1 MDSRLSL
8 CGPRFGSIDL
18 HRHPCPCPAV
28 VRSDHCQHNVFFF
41 TPHISPDSLACQL
54 QALFRLSRPSVLLD
68 PTLPGSADLHTGME
82 FSRDKSFYHR
92 AFVVK
97 WCFVQGLGH
106 LNRHAHM
113 FILENRVITAT
124 SALRPRIPND
134 AVSLSPKICGVTPI
148 PGWKRPGISRAL
160 SMLGWRSTEIERN
173 ACL

>member
-1 MDSRLSL
+1 MCLSAFFTSVIVDASRQTSRVHLRSVNDLQRPEPHLLYCDFQTFKSQFFSRVNRGICFLLKLFARRDVGIKMESRLSL

-92 AFVVK
+92 
-97 WCFVQGLGH
+97 
-106 LNRHAHM
+106 R
-113 FILENRVITAT
+113 
-124 SALRPRIPND
+124 
-134 AVSLSPKICGVTPI
+134 LS
-148 PGWKRPGISRAL
+148 
-160 SMLGWRSTEIERN
+160 
-173 ACL
+173 